1 MSRLLQ
7 WRLCQSPHGGAAR
20 TDAPWTG
27 GSDAESSDLSK
38 TDLAVGA
45 LGFTDVR
52 NRYKKKKKL
61 IKAWEL

>member
-7 WRLCQSPHGGAAR
+7 WRLYQSPPGGAAR
-20 TDAPWTG
+20 TDAPWIG

-38 TDLAVGA
+38 TDPAVGA

-52 NRYKKKKKL
+52 NRKNDKKVRGAMKT
-61 IKAWEL
+61 